1 MTGTYVFTVMHET
14 FLSYV
19 DGGSKDFRKRN
30 RKKKAAGHRKTN
42 PGEKWLP
49 KSNPYFFIYGPGSDI
64 FTTLPP
70 TMKFSCYILPRNA

>member
-1 MTGTYVFTVMHET
+1 MWTEGPKISEKET
-14 FLSYV
+14 E
-19 DGGSKDFRKRN
+19 
-30 RKKKAAGHRKTN
+30 KKKAAGHRKTN

>member
-1 MTGTYVFTVMHET
+1 MWREGQKISEKET
-14 FLSYV
+14 E
-19 DGGSKDFRKRN
+19 KK
-30 RKKKAAGHRKTN
+30 KKKAAGHRKTN

-49 KSNPYFFIYGPGSDI
+49 ESNPYFFIYGPRSDI